1 MPEIVRLKVDLQE
14 NNALAKLQELQ
25 KTAQLISGTKIS
37 FSVDTKGVEGLSKEA
52 LKLATAQAKL
62 ATEQEKTARAFM
74 QYEARA
80 EAAAQKNNRVTETAR
95 EAAKAQKELENS
107 LNGKTSLLGKI
118 DSESLKLYQQN
129 LITAEQAQKSLFNNT
144 EEGTYRVNTSLQ
156 TVIDNIVGLNN
167 ETSQITAKTSMFGKV
182 SEDVFTAYTSGAT
195 SAYEAMR
202 LFNGGTGIQGIID
215 EITGVS
221 REISQITADTSVF
234 GRMGD
239 EAFTLYSNGVITAE
253 QAQKYFSEST
263 ERTSRSL
270 TQLGNQL
277 RFLAF
282 REIKKAMDD
291 ALDTMKAVDSELVT
305 VRKVTGFNEE
315 QLAALEEQA
324 YKTGSA
330 LGTTADSYLSAAAS
344 FARAGYKEQIADL
357 AELSA
362 KTQLVGDMS
371 AKTANQFLISVDAA
385 YKLGGSVEELSKII
399 DGANEIDNNYATT
412 MEKLAEGMG
421 IVAPVAAQVGV
432 GVDQLSAALGTITAV
447 TQRSGSE
454 AARALR
460 ALMLNIVGDTK
471 TEIEDGAQW
480 TAGEIE
486 GLRDVL
492 RQYIPDVMAA
502 ADATGELIDP
512 MEAIGALAKAYK
524 EGTLNAQELM
534 EQVTDI
540 SGKLRSSQLL
550 ALIQNWDMYESMLDS
565 FTNSVGS
572 ADKEVENALTSW
584 DAKVNILKNT
594 WAEFVSN
601 TVKTDWI
608 KGLIDGV
615 TKLISGFGDLGT
627 ALALV
632 GAAFA
637 AIKLRGF
644 IEFATKAILQ
654 VKAFALSLKGL
665 GTAASASAAA
675 LTLVQAAAVALVA
688 AIAIVVVAYNNYK
701 QELKDTAE
709 ESLKEAKAA
718 NDASLKI
725 LTLGEALEATKSNTE
740 EHTKAAKDLAAALGV
755 EGDAA
760 ELTAEKI
767 KKLTQ
772 AKLEE
777 AETAAFKARSDAAE
791 SLKAEASNIFENRV
805 GLDGFDF
812 TDLDKYRGG
821 LSRRTFFTLK
831 KAGGDVEKFITNG
844 GTKYNLRFDKNDAKE
859 ILTFYEAA
867 VSLLKEYDQVAKETG
882 DESIFQT
889 DTYKSLKDW
898 TNKLGDTANA
908 YRSALNEEVAA
919 NDRKTLAGFLNEVTV
934 DSQENYDKLIKTIQ
948 DSDLPL
954 EQQNRIINM
963 LAQAYTEYA
972 EAAANAANSTEKVAD
987 SGTQLEE
994 AFSNASQ
1001 KIKDTAEAIKG
1012 ELDEDIKG
1020 IGDIYDAMSDAA
1032 DKGYYGSNAFLKSA
1046 DLLFSD
1052 EVREKYADD
1061 AAGLM
1066 EYAAEIGLSAYMDA
1080 IKTGNYSD
1088 ASAEFWQ
1095 NIAEQTADGAYV
1107 VRNAT
1112 GEIIASMQDMGD
1124 EYAWSFDLGN
1134 KSVDEFLAQMA
1145 SATGVSETV
1154 WASFIQSLGMYS
1166 EEISEWIAKQKEKGG
1181 TEIPADMGYAAEQ
1194 GQQYG
1199 KTVAAN
1205 AQAEASKH
1213 PIVIPV
1219 SVQGPTSG
1227 SPTSGIGGRAKGK
1240 RDSYSGLALVND
1252 EHPADGS
1259 KPELIVNNRTGSAYV
1274 ANHGKPAIV
1283 NLSADDM
1290 VLTAAE
1296 TKNAF
1301 GGSLP
1306 AFAGGK
1312 DGWLNTTS
1320 PKGGGSSSTSSG
1332 GGSSSGSTSS
1342 KNPDD
1347 ILSEFREWVNW
1358 YKDKAK
1364 EEADKRQEEIDAQ
1377 IDALKASKE
1386 AQEEADKLLELQ
1398 LAVEEAQKN
1407 LLQAQVERT
1416 VRYYNEDT
1424 KQWEWMA
1431 DQKAVA
1437 SAQEKLDD
1445 AQKKLDDFKAEQ
1457 EYQAILDGLQAQKDA
1472 IQAQYD
1478 AAVKQWEDILK
1489 TMEAPARGI
1498 TEILQDMQNSGVPA
1512 LKEAAENVGGVLDGF
1527 TEIIYGAG
1535 TKFDAAINEAVMAII
1550 NAGYKAQTAKTET
1563 KESKSSGGGGGKT
1576 ENKKQKVNSAV
1587 DRKSGGSR
1595 TDMMFDEG
1603 GIASGSGYMPKGAVG
1618 DEVVIGPSITK
1629 DVLSP
1634 VKNAQFMNFTR
1645 SIRALVEAGTSGN
1658 KFSTRNSSIAN
1669 TNNSRNYYINGVKIG
1684 ADMANKPMSQVL
1696 STLSI
1701 YANESM

>member
-62 ATEQEKTARAFM
+62 ATEQAKLAAQQAKVDAANAKYAREQEKTAQAIQKTTQEQAKAQAANEKTR
-74 QYEARA
+74 QSVEKSRQEALKFQQA
-80 EAAAQKNNRVTETAR
+80 QEKTTQTVSKSGADIVKAQQETAQATEKTYQQALKVAQQHEKNAGVALKDAAAQKEYAQSADQASASAERYNTA
-95 EAAKAQKELENS
+95 LS
-107 LNGKTSLLGKI
+107 TLGFR
-118 DSESLKLYQQN
+118 L
-129 LITAEQAQKSLFNNT
+129 KSL
-144 EEGTYRVNTSLQ
+144 
-156 TVIDNIVGLNN
+156 
-167 ETSQITAKTSMFGKV
+167 A
-182 SEDVFTAYTSGAT
+182 
-195 SAYEAMR
+195 
-202 LFNGGTGIQGIID
+202 
-215 EITGVS
+215 
-221 REISQITADTSVF
+221 
-234 GRMGD
+234 
-239 EAFTLYSNGVITAE
+239 
-253 QAQKYFSEST
+253 FSE
-263 ERTSRSL
+263 L
-270 TQLGNQL
+270 
-277 RFLAF
+277 
-282 REIKKAMDD
+282 KKAMND

-315 QLAALEEQA
+315 QLATLEEQA

-385 YKLGGSVEELSKII
+385 YKLRGSVEELNKII

-460 ALMLNIVGDTK
+460 ALMLNIIGDTK
-471 TEIEDGAQW
+471 TEIEDGARW

-492 RQYIPDVMAA
+492 HQYIPDVMAA

-550 ALIQNWDMYESMLDS
+550 ALIQNWDMYESMLGS
-565 FTNSVGS
+565 FTNAVGS
-572 ADKEVENALTSW
+572 ADKEVENALTGW

-594 WAEFVSN
+594 WAEFVS
-601 TVKTDWI
+601 KTIDTNWI

-627 ALALV
+627 ALAIV
-632 GAAFA
+632 GAALA
-637 AIKLRGF
+637 AIKLKDFVGF
-644 IEFATKAILQ
+644 VQTAITSVKGFAT
-654 VKAFALSLKGL
+654 SLTKL
-665 GTAASASAAA
+665 GTAAATSATMLSIA
-675 LTLVQAAAVALVA
+675 QAAAVALVA
-688 AIAIVVVAYNNYK
+688 AIAIAVVAYNNYK

-740 EHTKAAKDLAAALGV
+740 GHTKAAKDLAAALGV

-791 SLKAEASNIFENRV
+791 SLKAEASEGRIGNV
-805 GLDGFDF
+805 GLYDSRF
-812 TDLDKYRGG
+812 LEMDKYQKG
-821 LSRRTFFTLK
+821 LAQKTLDALK
-831 KAGGDVEKFITNG
+831 NAGGKVTTYAKRDYETGYNIT
-844 GTKYNLRFDKNDAKE
+844 FDRNNANE
-859 ILTFYEAA
+859 ILAFYEAA
-867 VSLLKEYDQVAKETG
+867 VSILKEYDQVAKETG

-889 DTYKSLKDW
+889 DTYRSLKDW

-972 EAAANAANSTEKVAD
+972 EAAENAANNTEKVAD

-1020 IGDIYDAMSDAA
+1020 IGDIYDAMSEAA

-1095 NIAEQTADGAYV
+1095 NIAEQTAEGAYV
-1107 VRNAT
+1107 VRDAA

-1219 SVQGPTSG
+1219 SVHGPTSG

-1563 KESKSSGGGGGKT
+1563 KEPKSSSGGGGGNRNETKT
-1576 ENKKQKVNSAV
+1576 IPSKPPKTK
-1587 DRKSGGSR
+1587 DDHR
-1595 TDMMFDEG
+1595 TVEMFDEG

>member
-62 ATEQEKTARAFM
+62 ATEQAKLAAQQAKADAANAKYALEQEKTAQAIQKTTQEQAKAQAANEKTR
-74 QYEARA
+74 QSVEKSRQEALKFQQAQEKTTQTVSKSGADIVKAQQETAQATEKTYQQALKVAQQHEKNTGVARRD
-80 EAAAQKNNRVTETAR
+80 AAAQR
-95 EAAKAQKELENS
+95 EYAQS
-107 LNGKTSLLGKI
+107 A
-118 DSESLKLYQQN
+118 D
-129 LITAEQAQKSLFNNT
+129 QA
-144 EEGTYRVNTSLQ
+144 
-156 TVIDNIVGLNN
+156 
-167 ETSQITAKTSMFGKV
+167 
-182 SEDVFTAYTSGAT
+182 
-195 SAYEAMR
+195 SA
-202 LFNGGTGIQGIID
+202 
-215 EITGVS
+215 
-221 REISQITADTSVF
+221 
-234 GRMGD
+234 
-239 EAFTLYSNGVITAE
+239 
-253 QAQKYFSEST
+253 ST
-263 ERTSRSL
+263 ERFNTALS
-270 TQLGNQL
+270 TLGFRL
-277 RFLAF
+277 KSLAF
-282 REIKKAMDD
+282 SELRKAMND

-471 TEIEDGAQW
+471 TEIEDGAKW

-550 ALIQNWDMYESMLDS
+550 ALIQNWDMYESMLGS
-565 FTNSVGS
+565 FTNAVGS
-572 ADKEVENALTSW
+572 ADKEVENALTGW

-594 WAEFVSN
+594 WAEFVS
-601 TVKTDWI
+601 KTIDTNWI

-627 ALALV
+627 AL
-632 GAAFA
+632 GIFA
-637 AIKLRGF
+637 AIMAAIKFPEIISGF
-644 IEFATKAILQ
+644 KNIAEAAQLSAIWIGG
-654 VKAFALSLKGL
+654 AA
-665 GTAASASAAA
+665 TAAEIA
-675 LTLVQAAAVALVA
+675 QAAFIGIVA
-688 AIAIVVVAYNNYK
+688 AIAIAVVAYNNYK

-740 EHTKAAKDLAAALGV
+740 EHTKAAKDLATALGV

-821 LSRRTFFTLK
+821 LSRKTFFTLK

-844 GTKYNLRFDKNDAKE
+844 GTKYNLRFDKNNANE
-859 ILTFYEAA
+859 ILAFYEAA

-898 TNKLGDTANA
+898 TNKLGETANT

-1052 EVREKYADD
+1052 EVREKYADN

-1095 NIAEQTADGAYV
+1095 NIAEQTTDGAYV
-1107 VRNAT
+1107 VRDAT

-1219 SVQGPTSG
+1219 SVHGPTSG

-1478 AAVKQWEDILK
+1478 ATVKQWEDILK

-1563 KESKSSGGGGGKT
+1563 KEPKSSSGGGGGNRNETKT
-1576 ENKKQKVNSAV
+1576 IPSKPPKTK
-1587 DRKSGGSR
+1587 DDHR
-1595 TDMMFDEG
+1595 TVEMFDEG
-1603 GIASGSGYMPKGAVG
+1603 GIATGSGYMPKGAVG

>member
-62 ATEQEKTARAFM
+62 ATEQAKLAAQQAKADAANAKYAREQEKTAQAIQKTTQEQAKAQAANEKTR
-74 QYEARA
+74 QSVEKSRQEALKFQQA
-80 EAAAQKNNRVTETAR
+80 QEKTTQTVSKSGADIVKAQQETAQATEKTYQQALKVAQQHEKNAGVALKDAAAQR
-95 EAAKAQKELENS
+95 EYAQS
-107 LNGKTSLLGKI
+107 A
-118 DSESLKLYQQN
+118 D
-129 LITAEQAQKSLFNNT
+129 QA
-144 EEGTYRVNTSLQ
+144 
-156 TVIDNIVGLNN
+156 
-167 ETSQITAKTSMFGKV
+167 
-182 SEDVFTAYTSGAT
+182 
-195 SAYEAMR
+195 SA
-202 LFNGGTGIQGIID
+202 
-215 EITGVS
+215 
-221 REISQITADTSVF
+221 
-234 GRMGD
+234 
-239 EAFTLYSNGVITAE
+239 
-253 QAQKYFSEST
+253 ST
-263 ERTSRSL
+263 ERFNTALSTLGSRLKSIAFSE
-270 TQLGNQL
+270 L
-277 RFLAF
+277 R
-282 REIKKAMDD
+282 KAMND
-291 ALDTMKAVDSELVT
+291 ALGTMKAVDSELVT

-315 QLAALEEQA
+315 QLDALEEQA

-330 LGTTADSYLSAAAS
+330 LGTTADSYLSAAAE

-385 YKLGGSVEELSKII
+385 YKLGGSVEELNKII

-432 GVDQLSAALGTITAV
+432 DVDQLSAALGTITAV

-460 ALMLNIVGDTK
+460 ALMLNIIGDTK

-512 MEAIGALAKAYK
+512 MEAIGALAQAYK

-550 ALIQNWDMYESMLDS
+550 ALIQNWDMYESMLGS
-565 FTNSVGS
+565 FTNAVGS
-572 ADKEVENALTSW
+572 ADKEVENALTGW
-584 DAKVNILKNT
+584 DAKINILKNT

-601 TVKTDWI
+601 TIDTDWI
-608 KGLIDGV
+608 KGLIDSV

-627 ALALV
+627 ALAFV
-632 GAAFA
+632 GAALA
-637 AIKLRGF
+637 AIKLKDFVDFVQTAITSVKG
-644 IEFATKAILQ
+644 FAT
-654 VKAFALSLKGL
+654 SLTTL
-665 GTAASASAAA
+665 GTAAATSATMLSI
-675 LTLVQAAAVALVA
+675 VQAAAVALVA
-688 AIAIVVVAYNNYK
+688 VIAGIVVAYNNK
-701 QELKDTAE
+701 TRQME
-709 ESLKEAKAA
+709 EDAKATLAQAQSANEAAANIIALKEAEENAADGTEAHRKAIDALCEAMGVERIAAERTTQALKNKTKEELEQAKSTAYAAMQSNAA
-718 NDASLKI
+718 NLERKLGLFRKNVGLTYATESLAG
-725 LTLGEALEATKSNTE
+725 LNRTSDGLG
-740 EHTKAAKDLAAALGV
+740 DRV
-755 EGDAA
+755 FQIVGDALYDYA
-760 ELTAEKI
+760 EDPNRVKSAEQIVKYYNDITEAI
-767 KKLTQ
+767 K
-772 AKLEE
+772 AMEEE
-777 AETAAFKARSDAAE
+777 AEKSQNKKILETSVYKQLKSQQAALQDSVDGYKEAAKAY
-791 SLKAEASNIFENRV
+791 AEAKAMEAVYDR
-805 GLDGFDF
+805 
-812 TDLDKYRGG
+812 
-821 LSRRTFFTLK
+821 LSK
-831 KAGGDVEKFITNG
+831 
-844 GTKYNLRFDKNDAKE
+844 
-859 ILTFYEAA
+859 
-867 VSLLKEYDQVAKETG
+867 
-882 DESIFQT
+882 
-889 DTYKSLKDW
+889 
-898 TNKLGDTANA
+898 
-908 YRSALNEEVAA
+908 
-919 NDRKTLAGFLNEVTV
+919 VTV
-934 DSQENYDKLIKTIQ
+934 DSKESYDALTESIK
-948 DSDLPL
+948 DSDLTYK
-954 EQQNRIINM
+954 EKQSQIEA
-963 LAQAYTEYA
+963 LAKIFPEYA
-972 EAAANAANSTEKVAD
+972 EQLDNAKEKTDELEEAT
-987 SGTQLEE
+987 SSLEE
-994 AFSNASQ
+994 AFSNASER
-1001 KIKDTAEAIKG
+1001 IKAVADALGT
-1012 ELDEDIKG
+1012 ELDEDIQS
-1020 IGDIYDAMSDAA
+1020 IADIFNAMSEAA
-1032 DKGYYGSNAFLKSA
+1032 ANGYYNSNAFKKSA
-1046 DLLFSD
+1046 DLIFSD
-1052 EVREKYADD
+1052 EVRQQYADD

-1066 EYAAEIGLSAYMDA
+1066 EYAAQKGYEAYFAAVEEGDYAGALKNLFKSA
-1080 IKTGNYSD
+1080 GEE
-1088 ASAEFWQ
+1088 AE
-1095 NIAEQTADGAYV
+1095 DGAYV
-1107 VRNAT
+1107 IRNKV
-1112 GEIIASMQDMGD
+1112 GEIIASVKDVGD
-1124 EYAWSFDLGN
+1124 KTEWSFNTAGQSIEDFI
-1134 KSVDEFLAQMA
+1134 KDAA
-1145 SATGVSETV
+1145 SAIGVSETV
-1154 WASFIQSLGMYS
+1154 FASAMQSMGMYTDAFD
-1166 EEISEWIAKQKEKGG
+1166 EYIAKEKIIKVGVDADDAQKRIEELRKDLDNFPKSVQ
-1181 TEIPADMGYAAEQ
+1181 TTIRIDYST
-1194 GQQYG
+1194 GQLTYDPKDTIG
-1199 KTVAAN
+1199 HD
-1205 AQAEASKH
+1205 QAEGYNRTQRMKQNGYTGKAS
-1213 PIVIPV
+1213 
-1219 SVQGPTSG
+1219 
-1227 SPTSGIGGRAKGK
+1227 GK

-1252 EHPADGS
+1252 ERPADGS

-1301 GGSLP
+1301 GGVLP
-1306 AFAGGK
+1306 AFAGGN
-1312 DGWLNTTS
+1312 DSINFTTDN
-1320 PKGGGSSSTSSG
+1320 KKGGSSSASSS

-1478 AAVKQWEDILK
+1478 ATVKQWEDILK

-1563 KESKSSGGGGGKT
+1563 KEPKSSSGGGGRSGNTQNDWDPTWHGQNVSGISEVTKRAA
-1576 ENKKQKVNSAV
+1576 EAKGPKKPGTAQL
-1587 DRKSGGSR
+1587 
-1595 TDMMFDEG
+1595 FDEG

>member
-1 MPEIVRLKVDLQE
+1 
-14 NNALAKLQELQ
+14 
-25 KTAQLISGTKIS
+25 
-37 FSVDTKGVEGLSKEA
+37 
-52 LKLATAQAKL
+52 
-62 ATEQEKTARAFM
+62 
-74 QYEARA
+74 
-80 EAAAQKNNRVTETAR
+80 
-95 EAAKAQKELENS
+95 
-107 LNGKTSLLGKI
+107 
-118 DSESLKLYQQN
+118 
-129 LITAEQAQKSLFNNT
+129 
-144 EEGTYRVNTSLQ
+144 
-156 TVIDNIVGLNN
+156 
-167 ETSQITAKTSMFGKV
+167 
-182 SEDVFTAYTSGAT
+182 
-195 SAYEAMR
+195 
-202 LFNGGTGIQGIID
+202 
-215 EITGVS
+215 
-221 REISQITADTSVF
+221 
-234 GRMGD
+234 
-239 EAFTLYSNGVITAE
+239 
-253 QAQKYFSEST
+253 
-263 ERTSRSL
+263 
-270 TQLGNQL
+270 
-277 RFLAF
+277 
-282 REIKKAMDD
+282 
-291 ALDTMKAVDSELVT
+291 
-305 VRKVTGFNEE
+305 
-315 QLAALEEQA
+315 
-324 YKTGSA
+324 
-330 LGTTADSYLSAAAS
+330 
-344 FARAGYKEQIADL
+344 
-357 AELSA
+357 
-362 KTQLVGDMS
+362 
-371 AKTANQFLISVDAA
+371 
-385 YKLGGSVEELSKII
+385 
-399 DGANEIDNNYATT
+399 
-412 MEKLAEGMG
+412 
-421 IVAPVAAQVGV
+421 
-432 GVDQLSAALGTITAV
+432 
-447 TQRSGSE
+447 
-454 AARALR
+454 
-460 ALMLNIVGDTK
+460 
-471 TEIEDGAQW
+471 
-480 TAGEIE
+480 
-486 GLRDVL
+486 
-492 RQYIPDVMAA
+492 
-502 ADATGELIDP
+502 
-512 MEAIGALAKAYK
+512 
-524 EGTLNAQELM
+524 
-534 EQVTDI
+534 
-540 SGKLRSSQLL
+540 
-550 ALIQNWDMYESMLDS
+550 
-565 FTNSVGS
+565 
-572 ADKEVENALTSW
+572 
-584 DAKVNILKNT
+584 
-594 WAEFVSN
+594 
-601 TVKTDWI
+601 
-608 KGLIDGV
+608 
-615 TKLISGFGDLGT
+615 
-627 ALALV
+627 
-632 GAAFA
+632 
-637 AIKLRGF
+637 
-644 IEFATKAILQ
+644 
-654 VKAFALSLKGL
+654 
-665 GTAASASAAA
+665 
-675 LTLVQAAAVALVA
+675 
-688 AIAIVVVAYNNYK
+688 
-701 QELKDTAE
+701 
-709 ESLKEAKAA
+709 
-718 NDASLKI
+718 
-725 LTLGEALEATKSNTE
+725 
-740 EHTKAAKDLAAALGV
+740 
-755 EGDAA
+755 
-760 ELTAEKI
+760 
-767 KKLTQ
+767 
-772 AKLEE
+772 
-777 AETAAFKARSDAAE
+777 
-791 SLKAEASNIFENRV
+791 
-805 GLDGFDF
+805 
-812 TDLDKYRGG
+812 
-821 LSRRTFFTLK
+821 
-831 KAGGDVEKFITNG
+831 
-844 GTKYNLRFDKNDAKE
+844 
-859 ILTFYEAA
+859 
-867 VSLLKEYDQVAKETG
+867 
-882 DESIFQT
+882 
-889 DTYKSLKDW
+889 
-898 TNKLGDTANA
+898 
-908 YRSALNEEVAA
+908 
-919 NDRKTLAGFLNEVTV
+919 
-934 DSQENYDKLIKTIQ
+934 
-948 DSDLPL
+948 
-954 EQQNRIINM
+954 M
-963 LAQAYTEYA
+963 LAQAYAEYA

-1020 IGDIYDAMSDAA
+1020 IGDIYDAMSEAA

-1107 VRNAT
+1107 VRDAT

-1219 SVQGPTSG
+1219 SVHGPTSG

-1563 KESKSSGGGGGKT
+1563 KEPKSSSGGGGGKT
-1576 ENKKQKVNSAV
+1576 ENKKQKVSSAV

>member
-62 ATEQEKTARAFM
+62 ATEQAKLAAQQAKADAANAKYAREQEKTAQAIQKTTQEQAKAQAANEKTR
-74 QYEARA
+74 QSVEKSRQEALKFQQAQEKTTQTVSKSGADIVKAQQETAQATEKTYQQALKVAQQHEKNAGVAQRD
-80 EAAAQKNNRVTETAR
+80 AAAQREYAKSADQASASAERFNTA
-95 EAAKAQKELENS
+95 LS
-107 LNGKTSLLGKI
+107 TLGFR
-118 DSESLKLYQQN
+118 L
-129 LITAEQAQKSLFNNT
+129 KSL
-144 EEGTYRVNTSLQ
+144 
-156 TVIDNIVGLNN
+156 
-167 ETSQITAKTSMFGKV
+167 A
-182 SEDVFTAYTSGAT
+182 
-195 SAYEAMR
+195 
-202 LFNGGTGIQGIID
+202 
-215 EITGVS
+215 
-221 REISQITADTSVF
+221 
-234 GRMGD
+234 
-239 EAFTLYSNGVITAE
+239 
-253 QAQKYFSEST
+253 FSE
-263 ERTSRSL
+263 
-270 TQLGNQL
+270 L
-277 RFLAF
+277 R
-282 REIKKAMDD
+282 KAMND

-330 LGTTADSYLSAAAS
+330 LGTTADSYLSAAAA

-385 YKLGGSVEELSKII
+385 YKLGGSVEELNKII

-460 ALMLNIVGDTK
+460 ALMLNIIGDTK

-572 ADKEVENALTSW
+572 ADKEVENALTGW

-608 KGLIDGV
+608 KGLIDFV

-637 AIKLRGF
+637 AIKLRDFIGF
-644 IEFATKAILQ
+644 AKNAIIQ

-675 LTLVQAAAVALVA
+675 LTLVQTAAVALVA
-688 AIAIVVVAYNNYK
+688 AIAIAVVSYNNYK

-725 LTLGEALEATKSNTE
+725 LTLGEALEATKSDTE

-760 ELTAEKI
+760 ELTAGKI
-767 KKLTQ
+767 KKLTL

-777 AETAAFKARSDAAE
+777 AETAAFKARSDAANA
-791 SLKAEASNIFENRV
+791 LKTEASEGRIGNV
-805 GLDGFDF
+805 GLYDSRF
-812 TDLDKYRGG
+812 LEMDKYQKG
-821 LSRRTFFTLK
+821 LAQKTLAALK
-831 KAGGDVEKFITNG
+831 DAGGKVEIYNKRDFEKGYNIT
-844 GTKYNLRFDKNDAKE
+844 FDRNNANE
-859 ILTFYEAA
+859 ILAFYEAA

-1020 IGDIYDAMSDAA
+1020 IGDIYDAMSEAA

-1052 EVREKYADD
+1052 EVREKYADN

-1107 VRNAT
+1107 VRDAT

-1227 SPTSGIGGRAKGK
+1227 SPTSGVGGRAKGK

-1252 EHPADGS
+1252 ERPADGS

-1283 NLSADDM
+1283 NLSAEDM

-1445 AQKKLDDFKAEQ
+1445 AQKNLDDFKAKQ

-1478 AAVKQWEDILK
+1478 ATVKQWEDILK

-1563 KESKSSGGGGGKT
+1563 KEPKSSSGGGRGNRNETKT
-1576 ENKKQKVNSAV
+1576 VPSKPAKPKDNH
-1587 DRKSGGSR
+1587 R
-1595 TDMMFDEG
+1595 TVEMFDEG

-1658 KFSTRNSSIAN
+1658 KFSTQNSSIAN

>member
-62 ATEQEKTARAFM
+62 ATEQAKLAAQQAKADAANAKYAREQEKTAQAIQKTTQEQAKAQAANEKTR
-74 QYEARA
+74 QSVEKSRQEALKFQQA
-80 EAAAQKNNRVTETAR
+80 QEKTTQTVSKSGADIVKAQQGTAQATEKTYQQALKVAQQHEKNAGVALKDAAAQKEYAQSAGQASASAERYNTA
-95 EAAKAQKELENS
+95 LS
-107 LNGKTSLLGKI
+107 TLGFR
-118 DSESLKLYQQN
+118 LKS
-129 LITAEQAQKSLFNNT
+129 IA
-144 EEGTYRVNTSLQ
+144 
-156 TVIDNIVGLNN
+156 
-167 ETSQITAKTSMFGKV
+167 
-182 SEDVFTAYTSGAT
+182 
-195 SAYEAMR
+195 
-202 LFNGGTGIQGIID
+202 
-215 EITGVS
+215 
-221 REISQITADTSVF
+221 
-234 GRMGD
+234 
-239 EAFTLYSNGVITAE
+239 
-253 QAQKYFSEST
+253 FSE
-263 ERTSRSL
+263 
-270 TQLGNQL
+270 L
-277 RFLAF
+277 R
-282 REIKKAMDD
+282 KAMND

-315 QLAALEEQA
+315 QLATLEEQA

-385 YKLGGSVEELSKII
+385 YKLGGSVEKLNKII

-432 GVDQLSAALGTITAV
+432 GADQLSAALGTITAV

-502 ADATGELIDP
+502 ADATGDLIDP

-601 TVKTDWI
+601 TIDTDWI

-627 ALALV
+627 ALGIFATIM
-632 GAAFA
+632 A
-637 AIKLRGF
+637 AIKFPEIISGF
-644 IEFATKAILQ
+644 KNIAEASQLAAIWIGG
-654 VKAFALSLKGL
+654 AA
-665 GTAASASAAA
+665 TAAEIA
-675 LTLVQAAAVALVA
+675 QAAFIGIVA
-688 AIAIVVVAYNNYK
+688 AIAIAIVAYNNYK
-701 QELKDTAE
+701 KELKETAE

-740 EHTKAAKDLAAALGV
+740 EHTKATKDLAAALGV

-791 SLKAEASNIFENRV
+791 SLKAEASEGRIGNV
-805 GLDGFDF
+805 GLYDSRF
-812 TDLDKYRGG
+812 LEMDKYQKG
-821 LSRRTFFTLK
+821 LAQKTLDALK
-831 KAGGDVEKFITNG
+831 NAGGKVTTYAKRDDETGYNIT
-844 GTKYNLRFDKNDAKE
+844 FDRNNANE
-859 ILTFYEAA
+859 ILAFYEAA
-867 VSLLKEYDQVAKETG
+867 VSILKEYDQVAKETG

-934 DSQENYDKLIKTIQ
+934 DSKENYDKLIKTIQ

-972 EAAANAANSTEKVAD
+972 EAAANAANNTEKVAD

-1095 NIAEQTADGAYV
+1095 NIAEQTAEGAYV
-1107 VRNAT
+1107 VRDAT

-1320 PKGGGSSSTSSG
+1320 PKGGGSSSASSG

-1535 TKFDAAINEAVMAII
+1535 TKFDAAINEAIMAII

-1563 KESKSSGGGGGKT
+1563 KEPKSSSGGGGGNRNETKT
-1576 ENKKQKVNSAV
+1576 IPSKPPKTK
-1587 DRKSGGSR
+1587 DDHR
-1595 TDMMFDEG
+1595 TVEMFDEG

>member
-62 ATEQEKTARAFM
+62 ATEQAKLAAQQAKVDAANAKYALEQEKTAQAIQKTTQEQAKAQAANEKTR
-74 QYEARA
+74 QSVEKSRQEALKFQQA
-80 EAAAQKNNRVTETAR
+80 QEKTTQTVSKSGADIVKAQQETAQATEKTYQQALKVAQQHEKNAGVALKDAAAQKEY
-95 EAAKAQKELENS
+95 AQSADQASASAERFNIALS
-107 LNGKTSLLGKI
+107 TLGFR
-118 DSESLKLYQQN
+118 L
-129 LITAEQAQKSLFNNT
+129 KSLAF
-144 EEGTYRVNTSLQ
+144 
-156 TVIDNIVGLNN
+156 
-167 ETSQITAKTSMFGKV
+167 
-182 SEDVFTAYTSGAT
+182 
-195 SAYEAMR
+195 YE
-202 LFNGGTGIQGIID
+202 L
-215 EITGVS
+215 
-221 REISQITADTSVF
+221 
-234 GRMGD
+234 
-239 EAFTLYSNGVITAE
+239 
-253 QAQKYFSEST
+253 
-263 ERTSRSL
+263 
-270 TQLGNQL
+270 
-277 RFLAF
+277 
-282 REIKKAMDD
+282 KKAMND
-291 ALDTMKAVDSELVT
+291 ALDTMKAVDSELVI

-371 AKTANQFLISVDAA
+371 AKTADQFLISVDAA

-471 TEIEDGAQW
+471 TEIEDGAKW

-627 ALALV
+627 AL
-632 GAAFA
+632 GIFA
-637 AIKLRGF
+637 AIMAAIKFPGIISGF
-644 IEFATKAILQ
+644 KNIAEAAQLAAIWIGG
-654 VKAFALSLKGL
+654 AA
-665 GTAASASAAA
+665 TAAEIA
-675 LTLVQAAAVALVA
+675 QAAFIGIVA
-688 AIAIVVVAYNNYK
+688 AIAIAVVAYNNYK

-740 EHTKAAKDLAAALGV
+740 GHTKAAKDLAAALGV

-791 SLKAEASNIFENRV
+791 SLKAEASEGRIGNV
-805 GLDGFDF
+805 GLYDSRF
-812 TDLDKYRGG
+812 LEMDKYQKG
-821 LSRRTFFTLK
+821 LAQKTLDALK
-831 KAGGDVEKFITNG
+831 NAGGKVTTYAKRDYETGYNIT
-844 GTKYNLRFDKNDAKE
+844 FDRNNANE
-859 ILTFYEAA
+859 ILAFYEAA
-867 VSLLKEYDQVAKETG
+867 VSILKEYDQVAKETG

-889 DTYKSLKDW
+889 DTYRSLKDW

-972 EAAANAANSTEKVAD
+972 EAAANAANNTEKVAD

-1095 NIAEQTADGAYV
+1095 NIAEQTAEGAYV
-1107 VRNAT
+1107 VRDAT

-1213 PIVIPV
+1213 SIVIPV

-1445 AQKKLDDFKAEQ
+1445 AQKNLDDFKAEQ

-1550 NAGYKAQTAKTET
+1550 NAGYKEQTAKTET
-1563 KESKSSGGGGGKT
+1563 KESKSSGGGGGNRNETKPIPSKPPKT
-1576 ENKKQKVNSAV
+1576 K
-1587 DRKSGGSR
+1587 DDHR
-1595 TDMMFDEG
+1595 TVEMFDEG

>member
-62 ATEQEKTARAFM
+62 ATEQAKLAAQQAKADAANAKYAREQEKTAQAIQKTTQEQAKAQAANEKTR
-74 QYEARA
+74 QSVEKSRQEALKFQQA
-80 EAAAQKNNRVTETAR
+80 QEKTTQTVSKSGADIVKAQQETAQATEKTYQQALKVAQQHEKNAGVALKDAAAQR
-95 EAAKAQKELENS
+95 EYAQS
-107 LNGKTSLLGKI
+107 A
-118 DSESLKLYQQN
+118 D
-129 LITAEQAQKSLFNNT
+129 QA
-144 EEGTYRVNTSLQ
+144 
-156 TVIDNIVGLNN
+156 
-167 ETSQITAKTSMFGKV
+167 
-182 SEDVFTAYTSGAT
+182 
-195 SAYEAMR
+195 SA
-202 LFNGGTGIQGIID
+202 
-215 EITGVS
+215 
-221 REISQITADTSVF
+221 
-234 GRMGD
+234 
-239 EAFTLYSNGVITAE
+239 
-253 QAQKYFSEST
+253 ST
-263 ERTSRSL
+263 ERFNTALSTLGSRLKS
-270 TQLGNQL
+270 
-277 RFLAF
+277 LAF
-282 REIKKAMDD
+282 SELRKAMND
-291 ALDTMKAVDSELVT
+291 ALGTMKAVDSELVT

-330 LGTTADSYLSAAAS
+330 LGTTADSYLSAAAA

-385 YKLGGSVEELSKII
+385 YKLGGNVEELNKII

-460 ALMLNIVGDTK
+460 ALMLNIIGDTK

-502 ADATGELIDP
+502 ADATGELVDP

-524 EGTLNAQELM
+524 EGTLNEQELM
-534 EQVTDI
+534 AQVTDI

-550 ALIQNWDMYESMLDS
+550 ALIQNWDMYESMLGS
-565 FTNSVGS
+565 FTNAVGS
-572 ADKEVENALTSW
+572 ADKEVENALTGW

-594 WAEFVSN
+594 WAEFVSK
-601 TVKTDWI
+601 TIDTDWI

-615 TKLISGFGDLGT
+615 TWLISSFGDLGT
-627 ALALV
+627 ALGIFV
-632 GAAFA
+632 TVMA
-637 AIKLRGF
+637 AIKFPEIISGF
-644 IEFATKAILQ
+644 KNIAEAAQLATIWIGGA
-654 VKAFALSLKGL
+654 A
-665 GTAASASAAA
+665 TAAEIA
-675 LTLVQAAAVALVA
+675 QAAFIGIVA
-688 AIAIVVVAYNNYK
+688 AIAIAIVAYNNYK
-701 QELKDTAE
+701 KELKETAE

-725 LTLGEALEATKSNTE
+725 LTLGEALEATKSDTE

-760 ELTAEKI
+760 ELTADKI

-777 AETAAFKARSDAAE
+777 AEAAAFKAKSDAANA
-791 SLKAEASNIFENRV
+791 LKTEASEGRIGNV
-805 GLDGFDF
+805 GLYDSRF
-812 TDLDKYRGG
+812 LEMDKYQKG
-821 LSRRTFFTLK
+821 LAQKTLDALK
-831 KAGGDVEKFITNG
+831 NAGGKVTTYAKRDYETGYNIT
-844 GTKYNLRFDKNDAKE
+844 FDRNNAKE
-859 ILTFYEAA
+859 ILAFYEAA
-867 VSLLKEYDQVAKETG
+867 VSILKEYDQVAKETG

-889 DTYKSLKDW
+889 DTYRSLKDW

-934 DSQENYDKLIKTIQ
+934 DSQENYDKLIKKIQ

-972 EAAANAANSTEKVAD
+972 EAAENAANNTEKVAD

-1020 IGDIYDAMSDAA
+1020 IGDIYDAMSEAA

-1095 NIAEQTADGAYV
+1095 NIAEQTAEGAYV
-1107 VRNAT
+1107 VRDAT

-1166 EEISEWIAKQKEKGG
+1166 EEISEWIAEQKEKGG
-1181 TEIPADMGYAAEQ
+1181 TEIPADMGYAADQ

-1199 KTVAAN
+1199 KTVAES

-1219 SVQGPTSG
+1219 SGAQTVNLSTMNQAK
-1227 SPTSGIGGRAKGK
+1227 AKGK
-1240 RDSYSGLALVND
+1240 RDSYSGQALVND
-1252 EHPADGS
+1252 ERPADGS

-1274 ANHGKPAIV
+1274 ANRGKPAIV

-1320 PKGGGSSSTSSG
+1320 PKGGGSSSASSG

-1407 LLQAQVERT
+1407 LLQAQIERT

-1478 AAVKQWEDILK
+1478 ATVKQWEDILK

-1563 KESKSSGGGGGKT
+1563 KEPKSSSGGGRGNRNETKT
-1576 ENKKQKVNSAV
+1576 VPSKPAKPKDNH
-1587 DRKSGGSR
+1587 R
-1595 TDMMFDEG
+1595 TVEMFDEG

>member
-62 ATEQEKTARAFM
+62 ATEQAKLAAQQAKVDAANAKYAREQEKTAQAIQKTTQEQAKAQAANEKTR
-74 QYEARA
+74 QSVEKSRQEALKFQQA
-80 EAAAQKNNRVTETAR
+80 QEKTTQTVSKSGADIVKAQQETAQATEKTYQQALKVAQKHEKNAGVALKDAAAQKEYAQSADQASASAERYNTA
-95 EAAKAQKELENS
+95 LS
-107 LNGKTSLLGKI
+107 TLGFR
-118 DSESLKLYQQN
+118 L
-129 LITAEQAQKSLFNNT
+129 KSL
-144 EEGTYRVNTSLQ
+144 
-156 TVIDNIVGLNN
+156 
-167 ETSQITAKTSMFGKV
+167 A
-182 SEDVFTAYTSGAT
+182 
-195 SAYEAMR
+195 
-202 LFNGGTGIQGIID
+202 
-215 EITGVS
+215 
-221 REISQITADTSVF
+221 
-234 GRMGD
+234 
-239 EAFTLYSNGVITAE
+239 
-253 QAQKYFSEST
+253 FSE
-263 ERTSRSL
+263 L
-270 TQLGNQL
+270 
-277 RFLAF
+277 
-282 REIKKAMDD
+282 KKAMND

-315 QLAALEEQA
+315 QLATLEEQA

-385 YKLGGSVEELSKII
+385 YKLGGSVEKLNKII

-432 GVDQLSAALGTITAV
+432 GADQLSAALGTITAV

-502 ADATGELIDP
+502 ADATGDLIDP

-601 TVKTDWI
+601 TIDTDWI

-627 ALALV
+627 ALGIFATIM
-632 GAAFA
+632 A
-637 AIKLRGF
+637 AIKFPEIISGF
-644 IEFATKAILQ
+644 KNIAEASQLAAIWIGG
-654 VKAFALSLKGL
+654 AA
-665 GTAASASAAA
+665 TAAEIA
-675 LTLVQAAAVALVA
+675 QAAFIGIVA
-688 AIAIVVVAYNNYK
+688 AIAIAVVSYNNYK

-821 LSRRTFFTLK
+821 LSRKTFFTLK

-898 TNKLGDTANA
+898 TNKLGETANT

-972 EAAANAANSTEKVAD
+972 EAAANAANNTEKVAD

-1052 EVREKYADD
+1052 EVREKYADN

-1107 VRNAT
+1107 VRDAT

-1252 EHPADGS
+1252 ERPADGS
-1259 KPELIVNNRTGSAYV
+1259 KPELIVNNRTGSACV

-1563 KESKSSGGGGGKT
+1563 KESKSSGGGGGNRNETKT
-1576 ENKKQKVNSAV
+1576 IPSKPPKTK
-1587 DRKSGGSR
+1587 DDHR
-1595 TDMMFDEG
+1595 TVEMFDEG